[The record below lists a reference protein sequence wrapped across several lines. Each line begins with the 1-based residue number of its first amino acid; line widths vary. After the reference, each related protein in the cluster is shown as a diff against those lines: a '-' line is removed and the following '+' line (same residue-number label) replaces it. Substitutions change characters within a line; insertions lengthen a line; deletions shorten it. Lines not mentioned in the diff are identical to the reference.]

1 MNNIFKKILF
11 ICTIFIF
18 TQSIVADEK
27 IEVKDKLLKKLNTI
41 ITIVQDKDLVKSGR
55 NNKIIDLLTPTF
67 DFELMAK
74 LSLGKKAWKN
84 LNTEDK
90 KIFTKL
96 YVKRMETSYSSKLDK
111 YSNQTIEIKDM
122 QQPKANR
129 IYILTDLVS
138 DSQKLEIIYKYYKP
152 KNQKTDKNS
161 WLIYDV
167 EILGVS
173 ILKTDKAQFKEFLQT
188 NSIYDLMEIIY
199 K

>member
-1 MNNIFKKILF
+1 MSNIFKKILF
-11 ICTIFIF
+11 LSSLFIF
-18 TQSIVADEK
+18 TQNLVATEQ
-27 IEVKDKLLKKLNTI
+27 IEVKNKLLNKMDKI
-41 ITIVQDKDLVKSGR
+41 ITIVQDKNLSTSKR

-74 LSLGKKAWKN
+74 LSLGKKRWKE

-90 KIFTKL
+90 RTFTEL
-96 YVKRMETSYSSKLDK
+96 YVKRMETSYSSKLDNYNNETVK
-111 YSNQTIEIKDM
+111 VREI
-122 QQPKANR
+122 QQPKKNR
-129 IYILTDLVS
+129 IHLITDLVN
-138 DSQKLEIIYKYYKP
+138 DNKKLEIIYKYYKP
-152 KNQKTDKNS
+152 KKQKKDKDD

-188 NSIYDLMEIIY
+188 KSIYDLMEVIY

>member
-55 NNKIIDLLTPTF
+55 NNKIINLLTPTF